1 MGNGKS
7 NRRGDIVHR
16 IYRVQT
22 RRAEDMGLTVAHP
35 DSEHDFPDPPT
46 RDRLP
51 TARLRTQIVLT
62 PS

>member
-22 RRAEDMGLTVAHP
+22 RRAEDTGLTVAHP
-35 DSEHDFPDPPT
+35 DSEHDFPDPQRETPY
-46 RDRLP
+46 RRLDS
-51 TARLRTQIVLT
+51 VLK
-62 PS
+62 